1 MCYANDNADFFS
13 PPRSMSSVLA
23 ETLKR
28 SAFYLHCIHGG
39 LLRHAT
45 AHSSACK
52 QKNSRSLQRFNICA
66 TAHSNIC
73 HCYKNNT
80 AVGPFQWPLER
91 PTNNI
96 LLLLQGIH
104 QRASKVVYLK
114 KNHAPGSRSSCIS
127 QKNPLYDPLQT
138 ADTRAA
144 WQELSSGHV
153 FKKMASSISPNA
165 SHDAVR
171 QLCASSY

>member
-96 LLLLQGIH
+96 AL
-104 QRASKVVYLK
+104 ASRHSSK
-114 KNHAPGSRSSCIS
+114 SIESCIS
-127 QKNPLYDPLQT
+127 QKKPRARQPEQLYISKKSTIRST
-138 ADTRAA
+138 AN
-144 WQELSSGHV
+144 S
-153 FKKMASSISPNA
+153 
-165 SHDAVR
+165 
-171 QLCASSY
+171 